1 MNFFFIFFLIFFNI
15 FSGTM
20 RKLKLNT
27 KILAS
32 ITFLSFGIAGFANAG
47 AHSEDVYGPF
57 PVTLKGY
64 SGDCT
69 NTVSYSG
76 QIARHVQHDSLK
88 DRSTKGSYAEMVAYY
103 EGSDKNEQIWAPASK
118 DGFPIKQTLLN
129 EISSGKNLSGKT
141 YGGTITAWP
150 NNMTGPEVIDFWMNK
165 AAANPKDVSVGLNY
179 QQLLSKFIM
188 GAVFYNQAVD
198 NYLDEKMR
206 ADTKPNDKP
215 YKDGKC
221 YTGKEHSWDE
231 AFGYWGAAAHS
242 LLLSAEQN
250 YNIAKKKD
258 LVSADYNED
267 GVVDLKSEY
276 VFAHAYYASSFDKGG
291 KTSYMEDITRAFLDG
306 RKLITSAN
314 GEKLTDAQR
323 SELMGYVAI
332 ISENWQK
339 VIAESVFKYAGST
352 YKSLVALEDVNN
364 DDLAKEFG
372 KYMKYW
378 GELKGFSMALQV
390 GKDNI
395 GESAT
400 KLNRMIG
407 FGPMLMDETQIIG
420 IDSKGN
426 YIMDKIYSMNDAKLH
441 MLKIQKLMI
450 DEFGVEAKSND
461 MLADMADLASKIGTS
476 ESAEND

>member
-1 MNFFFIFFLIFFNI
+1 
-15 FSGTM
+15 M
-20 RKLKLNT
+20 RKLKLKT
-27 KILAS
+27 KILTS
-32 ITFLSFGIAGFANAG
+32 ITCLSFGIAGLANAG

-103 EGSDKNEQIWAPASK
+103 EGSDKNKQIWAPASK

-141 YGGTITAWP
+141 FGGTITAWP

-215 YKDGKC
+215 YKDGAC

-258 LVSADYNED
+258 LVSADYDED

-352 YKSLVALEDVNN
+352 YKSLVALEDVSN

-450 DEFGVEAKSND
+450 DEFGVQAKSND

>member
-1 MNFFFIFFLIFFNI
+1 MN
-15 FSGTM
+15 
-20 RKLKLNT
+20 KLQLKT

-32 ITFLSFGIAGFANAG
+32 VASISLGLTGLASAND
-47 AHSEDVYGPF
+47 DVYGPF

-88 DRSTKGSYAEMVAYY
+88 DRSTKGDYAEMNAYY
-103 EGSDKNEQIWAPASK
+103 SGSDKNKQIWAPASK

-141 YGGTITAWP
+141 YKGTITAWP

-165 AAANPKDVSVGLNY
+165 ASENPKDVSVGLNY

-198 NYLDEKMR
+198 NYLDEKME
-206 ADTKPNDKP
+206 ADTKPNNKP
-215 YKDGKC
+215 YKDGAC

-250 YNIAKKKD
+250 YNVAKKKD
-258 LVSADYNED
+258 LVSADHNGD

-291 KTSYMEDITRAFLDG
+291 KTTYMTDITRAFLDG

-314 GEKLTDAQR
+314 GEALTDMSRAR
-323 SELMGYVAI
+323 LMAYVDD
-332 ISENWQK
+332 ISTNWEK

-352 YKSLVALEDVNN
+352 YKSLVALEDVSNE
-364 DDLAKEFG
+364 DLSKEFS

-390 GKDNI
+390 GKNNI
-395 GESAT
+395 GETAAG
-400 KLNRMIG
+400 LNRMIG
-407 FGPMLMDETQIIG
+407 FGPMLMDETQIVG
-420 IDSKGN
+420 IDVNGN
-426 YIMDKIYSMNDAKLH
+426 YVMDKVYSMHDAKLH

-450 DEFGVEAKSND
+450 DEFGVVARSND
-461 MLADMADLASKIGTS
+461 MLADMSDLASKLGS
-476 ESAEND
+476 SNSAEND

>member
-1 MNFFFIFFLIFFNI
+1 M
-15 FSGTM
+15 
-20 RKLKLNT
+20 KKQYLKT

-32 ITFLSFGIAGFANAG
+32 VASISLGLTGLANAND
-47 AHSEDVYGPF
+47 DVYGPF

-88 DRSTKGSYAEMVAYY
+88 AASTKGSYDDMNAYY
-103 EGSDKNEQIWAPASK
+103 VGADGDQAILAPSSK
-118 DGFPIKQTLLN
+118 DDFSIKQTLVN

-141 YGGTITAWP
+141 YKGTITAWP
-150 NNMTGPEVIDFWMNK
+150 NNMTAPEVIDFWMMK
-165 AAANPKDVSVGLNY
+165 AADNPKDVSVGLNY

-198 NYLDEKMR
+198 NYLDEKMG
-206 ADTKPNDKP
+206 ADSKPNDKP
-215 YKDGKC
+215 YKDGAC

-242 LLLSAEQN
+242 LLLSAEDN
-250 YNIAKKKD
+250 YNVAKRKD
-258 LVSADYNED
+258 LVSADHNGD

-291 KTSYMEDITRAFLDG
+291 KTSYMEDITRAFIDG

-314 GEKLTDAQR
+314 GEKLSDAQR
-323 SELMGYVAI
+323 SQLMGYVDT
-332 ISENWQK
+332 ISKNWEK

-352 YKSLVALEDVNN
+352 YKSLVALETVSN
-364 DDLAKEFG
+364 DDLAKEFS

-390 GKDNI
+390 GKNNI
-395 GESAT
+395 GETAT
-400 KLNRMIG
+400 KLNRMVG
-407 FGPMLMDETQIIG
+407 YGPILMDETQIVG
-420 IDSKGN
+420 IKGMTDSDGK
-426 YIMDKIYSMNDAKLH
+426 YITSEYEMGKIYSMHDAKLH
-441 MLKIQKLMI
+441 MLKIQQLMI
-450 DEFGVEAKSND
+450 DKFGVKARSND
-461 MLADMADLASKIGTS
+461 MLADMTDLASKIGTS

>member
-1 MNFFFIFFLIFFNI
+1 
-15 FSGTM
+15 M
-20 RKLKLNT
+20 RKLQLKT

-32 ITFLSFGIAGFANAG
+32 VFSISLGLTGLASAND
-47 AHSEDVYGPF
+47 DVYGPF

-88 DRSTKGSYAEMVAYY
+88 DRSTKGDYAEMNAYY
-103 EGSDKNEQIWAPASK
+103 SGSDKNKQIWAPASK
-118 DGFPIKQTLLN
+118 DGFPIKQSLLN

-141 YGGTITAWP
+141 YKGTITAWP

-165 AAANPKDVSVGLNY
+165 ASENPKDVSVGLNY

-198 NYLDEKMR
+198 NYLDEKME
-206 ADTKPNDKP
+206 ADTKPNNKP
-215 YKDGKC
+215 YKDGAC

-250 YNIAKKKD
+250 YNVAKKKD
-258 LVSADYNED
+258 LVSADHNGD

-291 KTSYMEDITRAFLDG
+291 KTTYMADITRAFLDG

-314 GEKLTDAQR
+314 GEALTDMSRAR
-323 SELMGYVAI
+323 LMAYVDD
-332 ISENWQK
+332 ISTNWEK

-352 YKSLVALEDVNN
+352 YKSLVALEDVSNE
-364 DDLAKEFG
+364 DLSKEFS

-390 GKDNI
+390 GKNNI
-395 GESAT
+395 GETAAG
-400 KLNRMIG
+400 LNRMIG
-407 FGPMLMDETQIIG
+407 FGPMLMDETQIVG
-420 IDSKGN
+420 IDVNGN
-426 YIMDKIYSMNDAKLH
+426 YVMDKVYSMHDAKLH
-441 MLKIQKLMI
+441 LLQVQKLMI
-450 DEFGVEAKSND
+450 DEFGVVARSND
-461 MLADMADLASKIGTS
+461 MLADMSDLASKLGS
-476 ESAEND
+476 SDSAEND

>member
-1 MNFFFIFFLIFFNI
+1 
-15 FSGTM
+15 M
-20 RKLKLNT
+20 RKLQLKT

-32 ITFLSFGIAGFANAG
+32 VASISLGLTGLASAND
-47 AHSEDVYGPF
+47 DVYGPF

-88 DRSTKGSYAEMVAYY
+88 DRSTKGSYSEMNAYY
-103 EGSDKNEQIWAPASK
+103 SGSDKNKQIWAPASK
-118 DGFPIKQTLLN
+118 DGFPIKQTLIN

-141 YGGTITAWP
+141 YKGTITAWP
-150 NNMTGPEVIDFWMNK
+150 NNLTGSEVIDFWMNK
-165 AAANPKDVSVGLNY
+165 ATENPKDVSVGLNY

-198 NYLDEKMR
+198 NYLDEKME
-206 ADTKPNDKP
+206 ADTKPNNKP
-215 YKDGKC
+215 YKDGAC

-250 YNIAKKKD
+250 YNVAKKKD
-258 LVSADYNED
+258 LVSADHNGD

-291 KTSYMEDITRAFLDG
+291 KTTYMADITRAFLDG

-323 SELMGYVAI
+323 SELMGYVDN
-332 ISENWQK
+332 ISTNWEK

-352 YKSLVALEDVNN
+352 YKSLVALEDVSNA
-364 DDLAKEFG
+364 DLSKEFS

-390 GKDNI
+390 GKNNI
-395 GESAT
+395 GETET

-407 FGPMLMDETQIIG
+407 FGPMLMDETQIVG
-420 IDSKGN
+420 IDVNGN
-426 YIMDKIYSMNDAKLH
+426 YVMDKVYSMHDAKLH
-441 MLKIQKLMI
+441 MLKVQKLMI
-450 DEFGVEAKSND
+450 DEFGVVAKSND
-461 MLADMADLASKIGTS
+461 MLADMSDLASKLGS
-476 ESAEND
+476 SDSAEND

>member
-1 MNFFFIFFLIFFNI
+1 
-15 FSGTM
+15 M
-20 RKLKLNT
+20 RKLQLKT

-32 ITFLSFGIAGFANAG
+32 VASISLGLTGLASAND
-47 AHSEDVYGPF
+47 DVYGPF

-88 DRSTKGSYAEMVAYY
+88 DRSTKGSYAEMNAYY
-103 EGSDKNEQIWAPASK
+103 SGSDKNKQIWAPASK

-141 YGGTITAWP
+141 YKGTITAWP

-165 AAANPKDVSVGLNY
+165 ATDNPKDVSVGLNY

-198 NYLDEKMR
+198 NYLDEKME

-215 YKDGKC
+215 YKDGAC

-250 YNIAKKKD
+250 YNVAKKKD
-258 LVSADYNED
+258 LVSADHNGD

-291 KTSYMEDITRAFLDG
+291 KTTYMADITRAFLDG

-323 SELMGYVAI
+323 SELMGYVDN
-332 ISENWQK
+332 ISTNWEK

-352 YKSLVALEDVNN
+352 YKSLVALEDVSNA
-364 DDLAKEFG
+364 DLSKEFS

-390 GKDNI
+390 GKNNI
-395 GESAT
+395 GETET

-407 FGPMLMDETQIIG
+407 FGPMLMDETQIVG
-420 IDSKGN
+420 IDVNGN
-426 YIMDKIYSMNDAKLH
+426 YVMDKVYSMHDAKLH
-441 MLKIQKLMI
+441 MLKVQKLMI
-450 DEFGVEAKSND
+450 DEFGVVARSND
-461 MLADMADLASKIGTS
+461 MLADMSDLASKLGS
-476 ESAEND
+476 SDSAEND

>member
-1 MNFFFIFFLIFFNI
+1 MKQNQIKKQILTYASILTLT
-15 FSGTM
+15 FSG
-20 RKLKLNT
+20 
-27 KILAS
+27 LA
-32 ITFLSFGIAGFANAG
+32 TAN
-47 AHSEDVYGPF
+47 SDVYGPF
-57 PVTLKGY
+57 PVTLKNY

-88 DRSTKGSYAEMVAYY
+88 DRSTKGSYSEMVSYY
-103 EGSDKNEQIWAPASK
+103 EGSDKNKQIWAPASK

-129 EISSGKNLSGKT
+129 EISKGKNLSGKT
-141 YGGTITAWP
+141 YKGTITAWP
-150 NNMTGPEVIDFWMNK
+150 NNLTGPEVIDFWMNK

-215 YKDGKC
+215 YKDGAC

-258 LVSADYNED
+258 LVSADYDED

-364 DDLAKEFG
+364 DDLAKEFS

-407 FGPMLMDETQIIG
+407 FGPMLTDEIQIVG

-426 YIMDKIYSMNDAKLH
+426 YVMDKIYSMNDAKLH

-450 DEFGVEAKSND
+450 DEFGVEARSND

>member
-1 MNFFFIFFLIFFNI
+1 
-15 FSGTM
+15 M
-20 RKLKLNT
+20 RKLQLKT

-32 ITFLSFGIAGFANAG
+32 VFSISLGLTGLASAND
-47 AHSEDVYGPF
+47 DVYGPF

-88 DRSTKGSYAEMVAYY
+88 DRSTKGDYAEMNAYY
-103 EGSDKNEQIWAPASK
+103 SGSDKNKQIWAPASK
-118 DGFPIKQTLLN
+118 DGFPIKQSLLN

-141 YGGTITAWP
+141 YKGTITAWP

-165 AAANPKDVSVGLNY
+165 ASENPKDVSVGLNY

-198 NYLDEKMR
+198 NYLDEKME
-206 ADTKPNDKP
+206 ADTKPNNKP
-215 YKDGKC
+215 YKDGAC

-250 YNIAKKKD
+250 YNVAKKKD
-258 LVSADYNED
+258 LVSADHNGD

-291 KTSYMEDITRAFLDG
+291 KTTYMADITRAFLDG

-314 GEKLTDAQR
+314 GEALTDMSRAR
-323 SELMGYVAI
+323 LMAYVDD
-332 ISENWQK
+332 ISTNWEK

-352 YKSLVALEDVNN
+352 YKSLVALEDVSNE
-364 DDLAKEFG
+364 DLSKEFS

-390 GKDNI
+390 GKNNI
-395 GESAT
+395 GETAAG
-400 KLNRMIG
+400 LNRMIG
-407 FGPMLMDETQIIG
+407 FGPMLMDETQIVG
-420 IDSKGN
+420 IDINGN
-426 YIMDKIYSMNDAKLH
+426 YVMDKVYSMHDAKIH
-441 MLKIQKLMI
+441 MLKVQKLMI
-450 DEFGVEAKSND
+450 DEFGVVARSND
-461 MLADMADLASKIGTS
+461 MLADMSDLASKLGS
-476 ESAEND
+476 SNSAEND

>member
-1 MNFFFIFFLIFFNI
+1 MKKYQFKTTIWASIASVSLG
-15 FSGTM
+15 FSG
-20 RKLKLNT
+20 L
-27 KILAS
+27 
-32 ITFLSFGIAGFANAG
+32 ANAND
-47 AHSEDVYGPF
+47 DVYGPF

-88 DRSTKGSYAEMVAYY
+88 DRSTKGNYAEMVAYY
-103 EGSDKNEQIWAPASK
+103 EGSDKNKQIWAPASK

-129 EISSGKNLSGKT
+129 EISKGKNLSGKT
-141 YGGTITAWP
+141 YKGTITAWP
-150 NNMTGPEVIDFWMNK
+150 NNMTGPEVIDFWMDK
-165 AAANPKDVSVGLNY
+165 ASSNPKDVSVGLNY

-198 NYLDEKMR
+198 NYLDEKMT

-215 YKDGKC
+215 YKDGAC

-258 LVSADYNED
+258 LASADYNGD

-323 SELMGYVAI
+323 SELMGHVAI
-332 ISENWQK
+332 ISENWEK

-352 YKSLVALEDVNN
+352 YKSLVALEDVSNA
-364 DDLAKEFG
+364 DLAKEFS

-395 GESAT
+395 GETAT
-400 KLNRMIG
+400 KLNRMVG
-407 FGPMLMDETQIIG
+407 FGPMLMDETQIVG
-420 IDSKGN
+420 VDVNGN
-426 YIMDKIYSMNDAKLH
+426 YVMDKVYSMHDAKLH

-450 DEFGVEAKSND
+450 DEFSVEARSND

>member
-1 MNFFFIFFLIFFNI
+1 MKKHQYK
-15 FSGTM
+15 T
-20 RKLKLNT
+20 T
-27 KILAS
+27 ILAS
-32 ITFLSFGIAGFANAG
+32 IASLSLGLTGLAKAND
-47 AHSEDVYGPF
+47 DVYGPF

-88 DRSTKGSYAEMVAYY
+88 DRSTKGSYSEMKAYY
-103 EGSDKNEQIWAPASK
+103 EGSDKNKQIWAPASK

-141 YGGTITAWP
+141 YKGTITAWP

-165 AAANPKDVSVGLNY
+165 ATANPKDVSVGLNY

-198 NYLDEKMR
+198 NYLDEKMG
-206 ADTKPNDKP
+206 ADTKPNDKA
-215 YKDGKC
+215 YKDGAC

-250 YNIAKKKD
+250 YNVAKKKD
-258 LVSADYNED
+258 LASADYNGD

-314 GEKLTDAQR
+314 GEKLSDAQR
-323 SELMGYVAI
+323 SELMGYVEI
-332 ISENWQK
+332 ISSNWEK

-352 YKSLVALEDVNN
+352 YKSLVALENVSNA
-364 DDLAKEFG
+364 DLSKEFG

-395 GESAT
+395 GETAT
-400 KLNRMIG
+400 KLNRMVG
-407 FGPMLMDETQIIG
+407 FGPMLMDETQIVG
-420 IDSKGN
+420 IDVNGN
-426 YIMDKIYSMNDAKLH
+426 YVMDKVYNMHDAKLH

-450 DEFGVEAKSND
+450 DEFGVEARSND
-461 MLADMADLASKIGTS
+461 MLADMSDLASKVGS
-476 ESAEND
+476 SDSAEND

>member
-1 MNFFFIFFLIFFNI
+1 M
-15 FSGTM
+15 
-20 RKLKLNT
+20 
-27 KILAS
+27 
-32 ITFLSFGIAGFANAG
+32 
-47 AHSEDVYGPF
+47 
-57 PVTLKGY
+57 
-64 SGDCT
+64 
-69 NTVSYSG
+69 
-76 QIARHVQHDSLK
+76 
-88 DRSTKGSYAEMVAYY
+88 
-103 EGSDKNEQIWAPASK
+103 
-118 DGFPIKQTLLN
+118 
-129 EISSGKNLSGKT
+129 
-141 YGGTITAWP
+141 
-150 NNMTGPEVIDFWMNK
+150 IDFWMNK

-215 YKDGKC
+215 YKDGAC

-258 LVSADYNED
+258 LVSADYDED

-364 DDLAKEFG
+364 DDLAKEFS

-407 FGPMLMDETQIIG
+407 FGPMLMDETQIVG

-426 YIMDKIYSMNDAKLH
+426 YVMDKIYSMNDAKLH

-450 DEFGVEAKSND
+450 DEFGVEARSND

>member
-1 MNFFFIFFLIFFNI
+1 
-15 FSGTM
+15 M
-20 RKLKLNT
+20 RKLKLKT
-27 KILAS
+27 KILTS
-32 ITFLSFGIAGFANAG
+32 VTFLSFGIAGFANAG

-88 DRSTKGSYAEMVAYY
+88 DRSTKGSYSEMVAYY
-103 EGSDKNEQIWAPASK
+103 EGSDKNKQIWAPASK

-129 EISSGKNLSGKT
+129 EISKGKNLSGKT
-141 YGGTITAWP
+141 YKGTITAWP

-352 YKSLVALEDVNN
+352 YKSLVALEDVSN

-390 GKDNI
+390 GKNNI

>member
-1 MNFFFIFFLIFFNI
+1 
-15 FSGTM
+15 M
-20 RKLKLNT
+20 RKLQLKT

-32 ITFLSFGIAGFANAG
+32 VASISLGLTGLASAND
-47 AHSEDVYGPF
+47 DVYGPF

-88 DRSTKGSYAEMVAYY
+88 DRSTKGSYAEMNSYY
-103 EGSDKNEQIWAPASK
+103 SGSDKNKQIWAPASK

-141 YGGTITAWP
+141 YKGTITAWP

-165 AAANPKDVSVGLNY
+165 ATDNPKDVSVGLNY

-198 NYLDEKMR
+198 NYLDEKMQ

-215 YKDGKC
+215 YKDGAC

-250 YNIAKKKD
+250 YNVAKKKD
-258 LVSADYNED
+258 LASADHNGD

-291 KTSYMEDITRAFLDG
+291 KTNYMADITRAFLDG

-314 GEKLTDAQR
+314 GEKLSDAQR
-323 SELMGYVAI
+323 SELMGYVDV
-332 ISENWQK
+332 ISTNWEK

-352 YKSLVALEDVNN
+352 YKSLVALEDVSNA
-364 DDLAKEFG
+364 DLSKEFS

-390 GKDNI
+390 GKNNI
-395 GESAT
+395 GETET

-407 FGPMLMDETQIIG
+407 FGPMLMDETQIVG
-420 IDSKGN
+420 IDVNGN
-426 YIMDKIYSMNDAKLH
+426 YVMDKVYSMHDAKLH
-441 MLKIQKLMI
+441 MLKIQNLMI
-450 DEFGVEAKSND
+450 DEFGVAARSND
-461 MLADMADLASKIGTS
+461 MLADMSDLASKLGS
-476 ESAEND
+476 SDSAEND

>member
-1 MNFFFIFFLIFFNI
+1 
-15 FSGTM
+15 M
-20 RKLKLNT
+20 RKLKLKT
-27 KILAS
+27 KILTS
-32 ITFLSFGIAGFANAG
+32 ITCLSFGIAGFANAG

-103 EGSDKNEQIWAPASK
+103 EGSDKNKQIWAPASK

-141 YGGTITAWP
+141 FGGTITAWP

-215 YKDGKC
+215 YKDGAC

-364 DDLAKEFG
+364 DDLAKEFS

-407 FGPMLMDETQIIG
+407 FGPMLMDETQIVG

-426 YIMDKIYSMNDAKLH
+426 YVMDKIYSMNDAKLH

-450 DEFGVEAKSND
+450 DEFGVEARSND

>member
-1 MNFFFIFFLIFFNI
+1 MK
-15 FSGTM
+15 
-20 RKLKLNT
+20 KLQIKT

-32 ITFLSFGIAGFANAG
+32 ITFLSFGLAGFANAG

-76 QIARHVQHDSLK
+76 QIARHAQHDSLK
-88 DRSTKGSYAEMVAYY
+88 AASTKGSYDDMNAYY
-103 EGSDKNEQIWAPASK
+103 IGADGDQALLAPSSK
-118 DGFPIKQTLLN
+118 DGFPIMQTLVN

-141 YGGTITAWP
+141 YKGTITAWP
-150 NNMTGPEVIDFWMNK
+150 NNMTAPEVIDFWMMK
-165 AAANPKDVSVGLNY
+165 AADNPKDVSVGLNY

-198 NYLDEKMR
+198 NYLDEKMG
-206 ADTKPNDKP
+206 ADSKPNDKP
-215 YKDGKC
+215 YKDGAC

-242 LLLSAEQN
+242 LLLSAEDN
-250 YNIAKKKD
+250 YNVAKRKD
-258 LVSADYNED
+258 LAAADYNGD

-291 KTSYMEDITRAFLDG
+291 KTSYLEDITRAFLDG

-314 GEKLTDAQR
+314 GEKLSDAQR
-323 SELMGYVAI
+323 SELMGHVNVI
-332 ISENWQK
+332 NENWQK

-352 YKSLVALEDVNN
+352 YKSLVALESVGNA
-364 DDLAKEFG
+364 DLAKEFD

-390 GKDNI
+390 GKENI
-395 GESAT
+395 GETAT
-400 KLNRMIG
+400 KLNRMVG
-407 FGPMLMDETQIIG
+407 FGPMLLDETQIVG
-420 IDSKGN
+420 IKGMMGSDGK
-426 YIMDKIYSMNDAKLH
+426 YITSEYEMGKIYSMHDAKLH

-450 DEFGVEAKSND
+450 DEFGVEARGND
-461 MLADMADLASKIGTS
+461 MLSDMADLASKIGTS

>member
-1 MNFFFIFFLIFFNI
+1 MKKSNLK
-15 FSGTM
+15 T
-20 RKLKLNT
+20 KL
-27 KILAS
+27 LAS
-32 ITFLSFGIAGFANAG
+32 ITCLSFGFTGLANAG

-88 DRSTKGSYAEMVAYY
+88 HLSTKGDYDEMNAYY
-103 EGSDKNEQIWAPASK
+103 SGSDKNKQIWAPASK
-118 DGFPIKQTLLN
+118 EGFPIKQILLN
-129 EISSGKNLSGKT
+129 DISSGKNLSGKT
-141 YGGTITAWP
+141 YKGTITAWP
-150 NNMTGPEVIDFWMNK
+150 NNMTGPEVIDFWMSK
-165 AAANPKDVSVGLNY
+165 AESNPKDVSVGLNY
-179 QQLLSKFIM
+179 QQLISKFIM

-198 NYLDEKMR
+198 NYLDEKME

-215 YKDGKC
+215 YKDGAC

-250 YNIAKKKD
+250 YNVAKKKD
-258 LVSADYNED
+258 LASADYNSD

-291 KTSYMEDITRAFLDG
+291 KTSYLEDITRAFLDG

-323 SELMGYVAI
+323 SELMGYVSI
-332 ISENWQK
+332 ISDNWEK

-352 YKSLVALEDVNN
+352 YKSLVALEDVANA
-364 DDLAKEFG
+364 DLAKEFD

-395 GESAT
+395 GETGT
-400 KLNRMIG
+400 KLNRMVG
-407 FGPMLMDETQIIG
+407 FGPMLLDETQIVG
-420 IDSKGN
+420 IDVNGN
-426 YIMDKIYSMNDAKLH
+426 YVMDKIYSMNDAKLH

-450 DEFGVEAKSND
+450 DQFGVEARGND
-461 MLADMADLASKIGTS
+461 MLSDMADLASKIGTS

>member
-1 MNFFFIFFLIFFNI
+1 
-15 FSGTM
+15 M
-20 RKLKLNT
+20 RKLKLKT
-27 KILAS
+27 KILTS
-32 ITFLSFGIAGFANAG
+32 ITCLSFGIAGFANAG

-103 EGSDKNEQIWAPASK
+103 EGSDKNKKIWAPASK

-165 AAANPKDVSVGLNY
+165 ATANPKDVSVGLNY

-323 SELMGYVAI
+323 SELMGHVAI

-352 YKSLVALEDVNN
+352 YKSLVALEDVSN

-407 FGPMLMDETQIIG
+407 FGPILMDETQIIG

>member
-1 MNFFFIFFLIFFNI
+1 
-15 FSGTM
+15 M
-20 RKLKLNT
+20 RKLQLKT

-32 ITFLSFGIAGFANAG
+32 VASISLGLTGLASAND
-47 AHSEDVYGPF
+47 DVYGPF

-88 DRSTKGSYAEMVAYY
+88 DRSTKGSYAEMNAYY
-103 EGSDKNEQIWAPASK
+103 SGSDKNKQIWAPASK
-118 DGFPIKQTLLN
+118 DGFPIKQTLIN

-141 YGGTITAWP
+141 YKGTITAWP

-165 AAANPKDVSVGLNY
+165 ATENPKDVSVGLNY

-198 NYLDEKMR
+198 NYLDEKME

-215 YKDGKC
+215 YKDGAC

-250 YNIAKKKD
+250 YNVAKKKD
-258 LVSADYNED
+258 LVSADHNGD

-291 KTSYMEDITRAFLDG
+291 KTTYMADITRAFLDG

-323 SELMGYVAI
+323 SELMGYVDN
-332 ISENWQK
+332 ISTNWEK

-352 YKSLVALEDVNN
+352 YKSLVALEDVSNA
-364 DDLAKEFG
+364 DLSKEFS

-390 GKDNI
+390 GKNNI
-395 GESAT
+395 GETET

-407 FGPMLMDETQIIG
+407 FGPMLMDETQIVG
-420 IDSKGN
+420 IDVNGN
-426 YIMDKIYSMNDAKLH
+426 YVMDKVYSMHDAKLH
-441 MLKIQKLMI
+441 MLKVQKLMI
-450 DEFGVEAKSND
+450 DEFGVVAKSND
-461 MLADMADLASKIGTS
+461 MLADMSDLASKLGS
-476 ESAEND
+476 SDSAEND

>member
-1 MNFFFIFFLIFFNI
+1 
-15 FSGTM
+15 M
-20 RKLKLNT
+20 RKLKLKT
-27 KILAS
+27 KILTS
-32 ITFLSFGIAGFANAG
+32 ITCLSFGIAGLANAG

-103 EGSDKNEQIWAPASK
+103 EGSDKNKQIWAPASK

-141 YGGTITAWP
+141 FGGTITAWP

-215 YKDGKC
+215 YKDGAC

-258 LVSADYNED
+258 LVSADYDED

-323 SELMGYVAI
+323 SELMRHVAI

-364 DDLAKEFG
+364 DDLAKEFS

-450 DEFGVEAKSND
+450 DEFGVEARSND

>member
-1 MNFFFIFFLIFFNI
+1 
-15 FSGTM
+15 M
-20 RKLKLNT
+20 RKLKLKT
-27 KILAS
+27 KILTS
-32 ITFLSFGIAGFANAG
+32 ITCLSFGIAGFANAG

-103 EGSDKNEQIWAPASK
+103 EGSDKNKQIWAPASK

-165 AAANPKDVSVGLNY
+165 ATANPKDVSVGLNY

-352 YKSLVALEDVNN
+352 YKSLVALEDVSN

-407 FGPMLMDETQIIG
+407 FGPILMDETQIIG

>member
-1 MNFFFIFFLIFFNI
+1 MKKTNLK
-15 FSGTM
+15 T
-20 RKLKLNT
+20 KL
-27 KILAS
+27 LAS
-32 ITFLSFGIAGFANAG
+32 VACVSFGLTGFANAG

-88 DRSTKGSYAEMVAYY
+88 DRSTKGSYAEMNAYY
-103 EGSDKNEQIWAPASK
+103 SGSEKNKQIWAPASK

-141 YGGTITAWP
+141 YKGTITAWP

-165 AAANPKDVSVGLNY
+165 ATDNPKDVSVGLNY

-198 NYLDEKMR
+198 NYLDEKME

-215 YKDGKC
+215 YKDGAC

-242 LLLSAEQN
+242 LLLSPEQN
-250 YNIAKKKD
+250 YNVAKKKD
-258 LVSADYNED
+258 LASADFNGD

-291 KTSYMEDITRAFLDG
+291 KTTYLEDITRAFLDG

-314 GEKLTDAQR
+314 GEKLSDMSRAR
-323 SELMGYVAI
+323 LMAYVDD
-332 ISENWQK
+332 ISSNWEK

-352 YKSLVALEDVNN
+352 YKSLVALEDVSNA
-364 DDLAKEFG
+364 DLAKEFD

-390 GKDNI
+390 GKNNI
-395 GESAT
+395 GETGA
-400 KLNRMIG
+400 KLNRMVG
-407 FGPMLMDETQIIG
+407 FGPMLLDETQIVG
-420 IDSKGN
+420 IDVNGN
-426 YIMDKIYSMNDAKLH
+426 YVMDKVYSMNDAKLH

-450 DEFGVEAKSND
+450 DQFGVEAKNND
-461 MLADMADLASKIGTS
+461 MLSDMADLASKIGTS

>member
-1 MNFFFIFFLIFFNI
+1 
-15 FSGTM
+15 M
-20 RKLKLNT
+20 RKLQLKT

-32 ITFLSFGIAGFANAG
+32 ITCLSFGLAGLANAG

-88 DRSTKGSYAEMVAYY
+88 DRSTKGSYSEMNAYY
-103 EGSDKNEQIWAPASK
+103 SGSDKNKQIWAPASK
-118 DGFPIKQTLLN
+118 DGFPIKQTLIN

-141 YGGTITAWP
+141 YKGTITAWP
-150 NNMTGPEVIDFWMNK
+150 NNMTGSEVIDFWMNK
-165 AAANPKDVSVGLNY
+165 ATENPKDVSVGLNY

-198 NYLDEKMR
+198 NYLDEKME

-215 YKDGKC
+215 YKDGAC

-250 YNIAKKKD
+250 YNVAKKKD
-258 LVSADYNED
+258 LVSADHNGD

-291 KTSYMEDITRAFLDG
+291 KTTYMADITRAFLDG

-323 SELMGYVAI
+323 SELMGYVDN
-332 ISENWQK
+332 ISTNWEK

-352 YKSLVALEDVNN
+352 YKSLVALEDVSNE
-364 DDLAKEFG
+364 DLSKEFS

-390 GKDNI
+390 GKNNI
-395 GESAT
+395 GETET

-407 FGPMLMDETQIIG
+407 FGPMLMDETQIVG
-420 IDSKGN
+420 IDVNGN
-426 YIMDKIYSMNDAKLH
+426 YVMDKVYSMHDAKLH
-441 MLKIQKLMI
+441 MLKVQKLMI
-450 DEFGVEAKSND
+450 DEFGVVARSND
-461 MLADMADLASKIGTS
+461 MLADMSDLASKLGS
-476 ESAEND
+476 SDSAEND

>member
-1 MNFFFIFFLIFFNI
+1 MN
-15 FSGTM
+15 
-20 RKLKLNT
+20 KLQLKT

-32 ITFLSFGIAGFANAG
+32 VASISLGLTGLASAND
-47 AHSEDVYGPF
+47 DVYGPF

-88 DRSTKGSYAEMVAYY
+88 DRSTKGSYAEMNAYY
-103 EGSDKNEQIWAPASK
+103 SGSDKNKQIWAPASK
-118 DGFPIKQTLLN
+118 DGFPIKQTLIN

-141 YGGTITAWP
+141 YKGTITAWP
-150 NNMTGPEVIDFWMNK
+150 NNLTGSEVIDFWMNK
-165 AAANPKDVSVGLNY
+165 ATENPKDVSVGLNY

-198 NYLDEKMR
+198 NYLDEKME

-215 YKDGKC
+215 YKDGAC

-250 YNIAKKKD
+250 YNVAKKKD
-258 LVSADYNED
+258 LVSADHNGD

-291 KTSYMEDITRAFLDG
+291 KTTYMADITRAFLDG

-323 SELMGYVAI
+323 SELMGYVDN
-332 ISENWQK
+332 ISTNWEK

-352 YKSLVALEDVNN
+352 YKSLVALEDVSNA
-364 DDLAKEFG
+364 DLSKEFS

-390 GKDNI
+390 GKNNI
-395 GESAT
+395 GETET

-407 FGPMLMDETQIIG
+407 FGPMLMDETQIVG
-420 IDSKGN
+420 IDVNGN
-426 YIMDKIYSMNDAKLH
+426 YVMDKVYSMHDAKLH
-441 MLKIQKLMI
+441 MLKVQKLMI
-450 DEFGVEAKSND
+450 DEFGVVAKSND
-461 MLADMADLASKIGTS
+461 MLADMSDLASKLGS
-476 ESAEND
+476 SDSAEND

>member
-1 MNFFFIFFLIFFNI
+1 
-15 FSGTM
+15 M
-20 RKLKLNT
+20 RKLQLKT

-32 ITFLSFGIAGFANAG
+32 ITCLSFGLAGFANAG

-88 DRSTKGSYAEMVAYY
+88 DRSTKGSYAEMNAYY
-103 EGSDKNEQIWAPASK
+103 SGSDKNKQIWAPASK
-118 DGFPIKQTLLN
+118 DGFPIKQTLIN

-141 YGGTITAWP
+141 YKGTITAWP
-150 NNMTGPEVIDFWMNK
+150 NNMTGSEVIDFWMNK
-165 AAANPKDVSVGLNY
+165 ATKNPKDVSVGLDY

-198 NYLDEKMR
+198 NYLDEKME

-215 YKDGKC
+215 YKDGAC

-250 YNIAKKKD
+250 YNVAKKKD
-258 LVSADYNED
+258 LVSADHNGD

-291 KTSYMEDITRAFLDG
+291 KTTYMADITRAFLDG

-323 SELMGYVAI
+323 SELMGYVDN
-332 ISENWQK
+332 ISTNWEK

-352 YKSLVALEDVNN
+352 YKSLVALEDVSNA
-364 DDLAKEFG
+364 DLSKEFD
-372 KYMKYW
+372 KYMKYY

-390 GKDNI
+390 GKNNI
-395 GESAT
+395 GETET

-407 FGPMLMDETQIIG
+407 FGPMLMDETQIVG
-420 IDSKGN
+420 IDVNGN
-426 YIMDKIYSMNDAKLH
+426 YVMDKVYSMHDAKLH
-441 MLKIQKLMI
+441 MLKVQKLMI
-450 DEFGVEAKSND
+450 DEFGVVARSND
-461 MLADMADLASKIGTS
+461 MLADMSDLASKLGS
-476 ESAEND
+476 SDSAEND

>member
-1 MNFFFIFFLIFFNI
+1 MPQL
-15 FSGTM
+15 
-20 RKLKLNT
+20 
-27 KILAS
+27 
-32 ITFLSFGIAGFANAG
+32 GFTGLANAG
-47 AHSEDVYGPF
+47 AHSDDVYGPF

-88 DRSTKGSYAEMVAYY
+88 HLSTKGDYDEMNAYY
-103 EGSDKNEQIWAPASK
+103 SGSDKNKQIWAPASK
-118 DGFPIKQTLLN
+118 EGFPIKQILLN
-129 EISSGKNLSGKT
+129 DISSGKNLSGKT
-141 YGGTITAWP
+141 YKGTITAWP
-150 NNMTGPEVIDFWMNK
+150 NNMTGPEVIDFWMSK
-165 AAANPKDVSVGLNY
+165 AESNPKDVSVGLNY
-179 QQLLSKFIM
+179 QQLISKFIM

-198 NYLDEKMR
+198 NYLDEKME

-215 YKDGKC
+215 YKDGAC

-250 YNIAKKKD
+250 YNVAKKKD
-258 LVSADYNED
+258 LASADYNSD

-291 KTSYMEDITRAFLDG
+291 KTSYLEDITRAFLDG

-323 SELMGYVAI
+323 SDLMGHISI
-332 ISENWQK
+332 ISDNWEK

-352 YKSLVALEDVNN
+352 YKSLVALEDVANA
-364 DDLAKEFG
+364 DLAKEFD

-395 GESAT
+395 GETGT
-400 KLNRMIG
+400 KLNRMVG
-407 FGPMLMDETQIIG
+407 FGPMLLDETQIVG
-420 IDSKGN
+420 IDVNGN
-426 YIMDKIYSMNDAKLH
+426 YVMDKIYSMNDAKLH

-450 DEFGVEAKSND
+450 DQFGIEARAND
-461 MLADMADLASKIGTS
+461 MLSDMADLASKIGTS

>member
-1 MNFFFIFFLIFFNI
+1 
-15 FSGTM
+15 M
-20 RKLKLNT
+20 RKLKT
-27 KILAS
+27 KILTS
-32 ITFLSFGIAGFANAG
+32 IICLSFGITGLANAG
-47 AHSEDVYGPF
+47 AHSDDVYGPF

-88 DRSTKGSYAEMVAYY
+88 DRSTKGSYAEMLAYY
-103 EGSDKNEQIWAPASK
+103 EGSDKNKQIWAPASK

-129 EISSGKNLSGKT
+129 EISKGKNLSGKT
-141 YGGTITAWP
+141 YKGTITAWP

-165 AAANPKDVSVGLNY
+165 ASGNPKDVSVGLNY

-215 YKDGKC
+215 YKDGAC

-258 LVSADYNED
+258 LVSADYDED

-314 GEKLTDAQR
+314 GEKLTDTQR
-323 SELMGYVAI
+323 SELMGHVSI

-352 YKSLVALEDVNN
+352 YKSLVALEDVSNT
-364 DDLAKEFG
+364 DLAKEFS

-407 FGPMLMDETQIIG
+407 FGPMLMDETQIVG
-420 IDSKGN
+420 IDSKGD
-426 YIMDKIYSMNDAKLH
+426 YVMDKIYSMNDAKLH

-450 DEFGVEAKSND
+450 DDFGVEARSND

>member
-1 MNFFFIFFLIFFNI
+1 
-15 FSGTM
+15 M
-20 RKLKLNT
+20 RKLQLKT

-32 ITFLSFGIAGFANAG
+32 ITCLSFGLAGFANAG

-76 QIARHVQHDSLK
+76 QIARHAQHDSLK
-88 DRSTKGSYAEMVAYY
+88 AASTKGSYDDMNAYY
-103 EGSDKNEQIWAPASK
+103 IGADGDQALLAPSSK
-118 DGFPIKQTLLN
+118 DGFPIMQTLVN

-141 YGGTITAWP
+141 YKGTITAWP
-150 NNMTGPEVIDFWMNK
+150 NNMTAPEVIDFWMMK
-165 AAANPKDVSVGLNY
+165 AADNPKDVSVGLNY

-198 NYLDEKMR
+198 NYLDEKMG
-206 ADTKPNDKP
+206 ADSKPNDKP
-215 YKDGKC
+215 YKDGAC

-242 LLLSAEQN
+242 LLLSAEDN
-250 YNIAKKKD
+250 YNVAKRKD
-258 LVSADYNED
+258 LAAADYNGD

-291 KTSYMEDITRAFLDG
+291 KTSYLEDITRAFLDG

-314 GEKLTDAQR
+314 GEKLSDAQR
-323 SELMGYVAI
+323 SELMGHVNVI
-332 ISENWQK
+332 NENWQK

-352 YKSLVALEDVNN
+352 YKSLVALESVGNA
-364 DDLAKEFG
+364 DLAKEFD

-390 GKDNI
+390 GKENI
-395 GESAT
+395 GETAT
-400 KLNRMIG
+400 KLNCMVG
-407 FGPMLMDETQIIG
+407 FGPMLLDETQIVG
-420 IDSKGN
+420 IEGMMGSDGK
-426 YIMDKIYSMNDAKLH
+426 YITSEYEMGKIYSMHDAKLH

-450 DEFGVEAKSND
+450 DQFGVEARGND
-461 MLADMADLASKIGTS
+461 MLAEMSDLASKIGTS
-476 ESAEND
+476 DSAEND